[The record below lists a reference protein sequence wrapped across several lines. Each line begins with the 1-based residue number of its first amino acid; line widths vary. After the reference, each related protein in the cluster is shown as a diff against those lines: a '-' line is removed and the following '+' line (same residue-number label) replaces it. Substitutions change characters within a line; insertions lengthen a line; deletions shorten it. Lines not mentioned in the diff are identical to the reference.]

1 MWSRSWPTL
10 GRIPIG
16 FSLPE
21 YSTARVDHT
30 RTDPLHPSNPT
41 AVRNNAFTRLAE
53 LLGPWALAVQLARLY
68 AAYNCYT
75 VVSYLFPLPRCRS
88 WPGASNPSPN
98 GYRVALFF
106 PCTGNELISPF
117 STIRIHTNNMLAP
130 RCQAPRL
137 LLDCVGNILCARVPI
152 YSASKPSDF
161 FPIGPMCHLSC
172 APSPRPPQSSPQET
186 LATSVRFDYYSAAA
200 VTPCA

>member
-16 FSLPE
+16 FSSPE

-75 VVSYLFPLPRCRS
+75 V
-88 WPGASNPSPN
+88 PSPN
-98 GYRVALFF
+98 GYLVALFF

-117 STIRIHTNNMLAP
+117 STIGIHTNNMLAP

-161 FPIGPMCHLSC
+161 FPIGPVCHLSC